1 MLMKLFSLQ
10 MEKDMLDKFCKHF
23 SIVFD
28 YELYQENKIKQEHEH
43 PGTYCQAWQYFKSAL
58 FA

>member
-1 MLMKLFSLQ
+1 
-10 MEKDMLDKFCKHF
+10 MEKDMLHKFCKQKHF

-28 YELYQENKIKQEHEH
+28 YELYQENKIEQEHEH

-58 FA
+58 FAWFVWEIE